1 VPASWQ
7 APGVSIANLEAALLE
22 AFDREH
28 LAVYAD
34 ALQSRGD
41 PRGELIAIDLHI
53 DAYGSTAEL
62 AARRGE
68 LIAAWLGNVAA
79 RWDVRVRY
87 GFIHVSNVNAD
98 DIGSALTFPY
108 LRGIDAYG
116 LGAELIESVAKLAEE
131 PRRWL
136 ATLRLEA
143 PSNVAGWIVS
153 PELGAAVIR
162 ATPRLELLDIH
173 GPRVLGD
180 VVHPRVRRLRVTGH
194 DAVASLTQAGPAWP
208 RVTDLDYAF
217 NCRNDEDARRPD
229 ARMLAKLLAVARL
242 PALRRLD
249 LSRNEPGL
257 DGWPNYLGGSVD
269 VLQFVREL
277 ELGAQ
282 LTHLRL
288 PSLRGEQ
295 QLADAQAALAGMQLV
310 EIEVAREYGHGHAAN
325 LWHPSAKLVVPA
337 SVGWPPLD
345 LVDGCDGLYISFPEP
360 KLGGRFINFCDIV
373 RFMEHSYAELPA
385 DARGAWDEFWRL
397 EDLLALDDAVAPGKT
412 REISV
417 PAGVLLRALE
427 PASFHLCESKL
438 RDFQFRGSTLRDELR
453 TVAPDVEVRM
463 IRDWSIDGFER
474 RRRVRPAG
482 GSAGGPYR

>member
-1 VPASWQ
+1 M
-7 APGVSIANLEAALLE
+7 SIENLEAALLD

-53 DAYGSTAEL
+53 DAYGLTAEL

-68 LIAAWLGNVAA
+68 LIAEWLGNVAA
-79 RWDVRVRY
+79 RWHVRVRY
-87 GFIHVSNVNAD
+87 GFIHVANVNAD
-98 DIGSALTFPY
+98 QIGSALTLPY
-108 LRGIDAYG
+108 LRGIEVYG
-116 LGAELIESVAKLAEE
+116 LGVYLIEALAKLAEE
-131 PRRWL
+131 PRTWL

-153 PELGAAVIR
+153 PEAAAAVVR

-180 VVHPRVRRLRVTGH
+180 VVHPSVRRLRVTGH

-229 ARMLAKLLAVARL
+229 ARTLAKLLAVARL

-257 DGWPNYLGGSVD
+257 DGEPNYFGGSVD

-277 ELGAQ
+277 KLGAQ

-310 EIEVAREYGHGHAAN
+310 EIDVAREYGHGHAAN

-337 SVGWPPLD
+337 PVPWPPLD
-345 LVDGCDGLYISFPEP
+345 MVSSLDGLLISFGALPQAYEV
-360 KLGGRFINFCDIV
+360 INFCDIV
-373 RFMEHSYAELPA
+373 RFMELSYAELPSEA
-385 DARGAWDEFWRL
+385 CGAWDEFWRL
-397 EDLLALDDAVAPGKT
+397 EDLLSLDYDVAPGKT
-412 REISV
+412 NAISV

-427 PASFHLCESKL
+427 PASFHRRVSKL
-438 RDFQFRGSTLRDELR
+438 CDKLRA
-453 TVAPDVEVRM
+453 VAPDVEVRM
-463 IRDWSIDGFER
+463 TRTWSTDGIER